1 MVFFADVS
9 VVEYSCCRENSN
21 CAECHSSPALS
32 DLNESPGD
40 SRITSR
46 CELRTSAQNEAA
58 QVGEEEGLAPR
69 FRRRR

>member
-40 SRITSR
+40 SRCIIA
-46 CELRTSAQNEAA
+46 LRVKDLGSE
-58 QVGEEEGLAPR
+58 
-69 FRRRR
+69 